1 MLLWLLL
8 YLCRCKQKHKH
19 NHRLELDFLGTHL
32 MSYEIHSVIC
42 DMYIH
47 ASAARGL
54 IVKEK
59 NTKCSET
66 TLEGIQKKTEI
77 ELKCNAT
84 QDRTET

>member
-1 MLLWLLL
+1 MKYILL
-8 YLCRCKQKHKH
+8 Y
-19 NHRLELDFLGTHL
+19 
-32 MSYEIHSVIC
+32 VIC
-42 DMYIH
+42 TYMR
-47 ASAARGL
+47 SAARGL